1 MEIHSAISASAYS
14 PHRAAASVPS
24 EQAVAP
30 AAGVGE
36 GDEAAAEIRAEDTKA
51 VQPAST
57 AEQAEQEQE
66 LTQEQRDVELLK
78 KRDTEVRT
86 HELAHLAA
94 AGRYATSAPSYDYQ
108 TGPDGKRYAVGGEVG
123 IDTSSLKDPSANL
136 EKARTLIRAAL
147 APANPSGQDYRVA
160 ASARAMES
168 QALRDLSDA
177 RQQQSDS
184 DADAAVAGAVS
195 GIAARS
201 GKPPD
206 AQAGADAGQAASGRS
221 SLDRRID
228 ALFAPAAAGFS
239 RYA

>member
-1 MEIHSAISASAYS
+1 MEIRSAISASAYS

-51 VQPAST
+51 VRPAST
-57 AEQAEQEQE
+57 AEQAEQE
-66 LTQEQRDVELLK
+66 LTQEQQRDVELLK

-86 HELAHLAA
+86 HEQAHLAA